1 MEGEELAF
9 FGKVAAGVTHEL
21 KNVLAIIN
29 EANGLMADL
38 LDMAK
43 DAPMPY
49 RDRFLRSI
57 GKIEDQVRRG
67 VEITG
72 KFNRFSHSMDN
83 PLADIELN
91 GIMAQTV
98 ALAER
103 FARLKNIRL
112 EGSPSGKAVVLGKK
126 NAFRLQMALT
136 RGIEALMAAMT
147 NPGVIRISVCNDA
160 EQPAMDMSCEPDTS
174 GEVILRDSV
183 IASPEWQRFENSVA
197 LIGAEVLWRDDLVG
211 TGFSVIFKGN

>member
-38 LDMAK
+38 MGMAK
-43 DAPMPY
+43 DVPLPF
-49 RDRFLRSI
+49 RDRFVRSI

-83 PLADIELN
+83 PVADVELN
-91 GIMAQTV
+91 EITLQTV

-103 FARLKNIRL
+103 FARLKYIRL
-112 EGSPSGKAVVLGKK
+112 EWDPSGQAVVLGKT

-136 RGIEALMAAMT
+136 RGIEALMAAMPS
-147 NPGVIRISVCNDA
+147 PGAIRLAVRNDTTRPGMDISCK
-160 EQPAMDMSCEPDTS
+160 PDTP
-174 GEVILRDSV
+174 GEVISRETMF
-183 IASPEWQRFENSVA
+183 AAPEWQTFESSVA
-197 LIGAEVLWRDDLVG
+197 LIGAEVLWRDDLSE